1 MKKNYFIAL
10 LALVV
15 NFASAQIEQT
25 AYRGAFAPAPA
36 AMWTDSWTSWD
47 PQNEPY
53 LDEAIVVTVAT
64 NITTNTTWI
73 TGKTYKLTGLIYVTN
88 NATLTIQPG
97 VVVKGNF
104 SNTGTALIITRGSKL
119 NAIGTAA
126 DPIVF
131 TSAKPAGSRAA
142 GDWGGIIM
150 LGKAGFNVNSGINN
164 IEGIT
169 ATLNTEYGGGVSPIN
184 NDNSGTLKYVR
195 IEFPGFV
202 FSPNNEINGLTMG
215 AVGNGTTIDYVQVSH
230 CNDDAFEWF
239 GGSVNCK
246 HLVSFKNLDDDFD
259 TDNGYKGIV
268 QYVLGIRDPAFADN
282 PAISTSEGF
291 ESDNNAGGNAST
303 AGLDT
308 TSAIFTN
315 VTMVGP
321 SLRATLSPTMTVA
334 SGYER
339 PLRLRRAT
347 QLKVYNSIF
356 MDFKNS
362 FLFVDGSAA
371 VANAT
376 AGTLKF
382 KNNIIAG
389 TLSTTYAG
397 GVNPTSLNTW
407 FSSNGNSYLSGTT
420 GLLTKAYGTTSSDY
434 QAGNFSDSATN
445 LDYRPGTTA
454 ATGADFTDSSL
465 TPFITVAVAGETPT
479 VTNRTYCVRE
489 LATPLTATLTTT
501 GVSLKWYA
509 AATGGTALPV
519 APTPSTSLAGV
530 KNYWVSQ
537 MNNATPSVE
546 STRVMITVTVNA
558 LPTEVVGVI
567 TGQGPELT
575 AAIGSTPAV
584 YASATAVGPF
594 VGTTSVFTYSI
605 PAFTTTPTP
614 TYVWTVPQG
623 VNIISGQGTNSI
635 TVNFNNVAYG
645 VGTLGSIQVQAQN
658 ESLCRTAAKALA
670 LTKALPAAP
679 TYLKMFNKASATPT
693 KALTTFG
700 QFMGTTTPV
709 TLEASYIATTL
720 VRPAAYQW
728 ELPTGVSLVLNG
740 ATATTTS
747 KIYTAEPFLAPTS
760 APSAL
765 GTVFWTVTSNK
776 YTVDVNGV
784 STDIT
789 TSTAVQSI
797 VGSIPTYTFT
807 IAASANNVNAVNT
820 LFTYDGNTYKLTAA
834 TTATSTT
841 AVCTFANLS
850 DYPGTFP
857 TGTTTVTNNL
867 SPVSTGN
874 AMTFSKIVFA
884 AGYGLTT
891 SQAYLPYNN
900 KYGTVITSDKPSILV
915 SFQGVTNSATTLLY
929 PGVKAIN
936 GVGTSVSSNLTN
948 VDYLANNPILFYNT
962 YTNTFTAPV
971 PPSTNVTS
979 TLTLVNFLT
988 NTTGT
993 VRTAKLLRLIA
1004 AVPTVPT
1011 LTLTNPASA
1020 TPTTAVTTVSQ
1031 FVGTST
1037 PLTLTASAI
1046 ATASSYVWELPT
1058 GVNAVNLPTDAVS
1071 TTANGITTIN
1081 STTSRSITIN
1091 FLNVA
1096 PGTTTT
1102 TMYLGVKAKNG
1113 IGLSQVLNGALTPP
1127 STSTAKLLKVT
1138 VGLPA
1143 TVLTITGQIA
1153 GVCGN
1158 NTYNYTMSASATAT
1172 SYVITAPVGSEVTS
1186 LSSPLNT
1193 SNVLATSDLNFSVK
1207 FPSNIATLTPK
1218 TIAVKSVN
1226 GYGISATSKSVTIT
1240 TLMPAI
1246 LSVTGSSFCRVGTK
1260 TFSIPAVSGATT
1272 YNWTVANGATIIT
1285 GAGTNTIEVDFSA
1298 VPEANTTTTLTVST
1312 TNACGNSSVVKNVT
1326 LTLSCDG
1333 KIANDVELSNVSG
1346 IYPNPST
1353 TNFNL
1358 DVTSLSDANVSISVF
1373 NLYGTLVSTKNV
1385 KLSQGANTI
1394 SEDISSLQNGIYFV
1408 RLYNSANNEILVKK
1422 LVKN

>member
-1 MKKNYFIAL
+1 

-25 AYRGAFAPAPA
+25 AYRGAFAPAPT

-53 LDEAIVVTVAT
+53 LDAATVVNQST
-64 NITTNTTWI
+64 NITTNTTWT

-97 VVVKGNF
+97 VVIKGNF

-119 NAIGTAA
+119 NAIGTATS
-126 DPIVF
+126 PIVF
-131 TSAKPAGSRAA
+131 TSAKAAGSRAA
-142 GDWGGIIM
+142 GDWGGIII
-150 LGKAGFNVNSGINN
+150 LGKAGLNINSGINN

-169 ATLNTEYGGGVSPIN
+169 ATLNTEYGGGTSPIN
-184 NDNSGTLKYVR
+184 DDNSGTMKYCR

-215 AVGNGTTIDYVQVSH
+215 SVGNKTTIDYVQVSY

-246 HLVSFKNLDDDFD
+246 HLVSFRNLDDDFD
-259 TDNGYKGIV
+259 TDNGYKGVV
-268 QYVLGIRDPAFADN
+268 QFVLGIRDPVFADN

-291 ESDNNAGGNAST
+291 ESDNNAGGTASA

-321 SLRATLSPTMTVA
+321 SLRATLSPTLTVA

-371 VANAT
+371 VANAN

-389 TLSTTYAG
+389 TLSTTYGG

-407 FSSNGNSYLSGTT
+407 FSSNNNSYVNGTT
-420 GLLTKAYGTTSSDY
+420 GLLTKAYGTSSSDY
-434 QAGNFSDSATN
+434 QAGNFSVTATN
-445 LDYRPGTTA
+445 LDYRPGATA

-465 TPFITVAVAGETPT
+465 TPFITVVVGTTPS
-479 VTNRTYCVRE
+479 VTNRTYCVRDV
-489 LATPLTATLTTT
+489 ATPLTATLTTT

-509 AATGGTALPV
+509 AATGGTALAA

-537 MNNATPSVE
+537 VDGVSGVE
-546 STRVMITVTVNA
+546 SARVILSVTVNA
-558 LPTEVVGVI
+558 SPTEVLGVI
-567 TGQGPELT
+567 TGQGPLLT
-575 AAIGSTPAV
+575 AAGVDPILNPAV
-584 YASATAVGPF
+584 YASATAIGPF
-594 VGTTSVFTYSI
+594 VKTTTPFTYSI
-605 PAFTTTPTP
+605 PAFTSSPTP

-623 VNIISGQGTNSI
+623 VRIVEGQGTNSI
-635 TVNFNNVAYG
+635 TVNFNDVAYG
-645 VGTLGSIQVQAQN
+645 VGTLGTIQVQAQN
-658 ESLCRTAAKALA
+658 ESGCRTAAKTFS

-679 TYLKMFNKASATPT
+679 TGLKMYNTASATPAT
-693 KALTTFG
+693 ALTTFG
-700 QFMGTTTPV
+700 QFMGTTTPL
-709 TLEASYIATTL
+709 TLTASYAATNAIFPATL
-720 VRPAAYQW
+720 VFPASYQW
-728 ELPTGVSLVLNG
+728 ELPAGVSLVLNG
-740 ATATTTS
+740 ATPTTTTLN
-747 KIYTAEPFLAPTS
+747 YTAEPFVTPAS

-765 GTVFWTVTSNK
+765 GTVFWTVTYNK
-776 YTVDVNGV
+776 YTVMVNGV
-784 STDIT
+784 STIIT
-789 TSTAVQSI
+789 TSTCVQKI
-797 VGSIPTYTFT
+797 VGSSNNTPY
-807 IAASANNVNAVNT
+807 AS
-820 LFTYDGNTYKLTAA
+820 
-834 TTATSTT
+834 SQ
-841 AVCTFANLS
+841 
-850 DYPGTFP
+850 
-857 TGTTTVTNNL
+857 
-867 SPVSTGN
+867 
-874 AMTFSKIVFA
+874 
-884 AGYGLTT
+884 
-891 SQAYLPYNN
+891 QAYLPYNN

-915 SFQGVTNSATTLLY
+915 SFEGVTNSATTLMY

-979 TLTLVNFLT
+979 TLSLVNFLT
-988 NTTGT
+988 NPTAT
-993 VRTAKLLRLIA
+993 VRNSKLLKLTA
-1004 AVPTVPT
+1004 ALPTVPT

-1020 TPTTAVTTVSQ
+1020 TPTTAVTVVSK

-1046 ATASSYVWELPT
+1046 ATASSYVWELPA
-1058 GVNAVNLPTDAVS
+1058 GVNAVDLPVGAVS
-1071 TTANGITTIN
+1071 TTVDGITTIN

-1096 PGTTTT
+1096 PGTVTT

-1113 IGLSQVLNGALTPP
+1113 IGMSQVLTNGTLTPA

-1138 VGLPA
+1138 ASLPA
-1143 TVLTITGQIA
+1143 AVSVVAGQIVGVCNGSTKTYTIT
-1153 GVCGN
+1153 
-1158 NTYNYTMSASATAT
+1158 ASLLAT
-1172 SYVITAPVGSEVTS
+1172 SYRITAPIGSIVTS
-1186 LSSPLNT
+1186 ASNAT
-1193 SNVLATSDLNFSVK
+1193 NDSNVLTTSDLTFDVAYPANLS
-1207 FPSNIATLTPK
+1207 SLTPK
-1218 TIAVKSVN
+1218 TLVITSIN
-1226 GYGISATSKSVTIT
+1226 GYGNSLTNKTLTLTGTCTGRMAENVEVIALMNDTKVYPNPT
-1240 TLMPAI
+1240 TGELNLSINAVKAGTVNVEIYSMDG
-1246 LSVTGSSFCRVGTK
+1246 LSVK
-1260 TFSIPAVSGATT
+1260 SIKSL
-1272 YNWTVANGATIIT
+1272 NLQE
-1285 GAGTNTIEVDFSA
+1285 GTNTINE
-1298 VPEANTTTTLTVST
+1298 N
-1312 TNACGNSSVVKNVT
+1312 
-1326 LTLSCDG
+1326 
-1333 KIANDVELSNVSG
+1333 
-1346 IYPNPST
+1346 
-1353 TNFNL
+1353 
-1358 DVTSLSDANVSISVF
+1358 
-1373 NLYGTLVSTKNV
+1373 
-1385 KLSQGANTI
+1385 
-1394 SEDISSLQNGIYFV
+1394 ISSFKNGVYFV
-1408 RLYNSANNEILVKK
+1408 KFYNTANNEIIVKK

>member
-25 AYRGAFAPAPA
+25 AYRGAFAPAPT

-53 LDEAIVVTVAT
+53 LDAATVVNQST
-64 NITTNTTWI
+64 NITTNTTWT

-97 VVVKGNF
+97 VVIKGNF

-119 NAIGTAA
+119 NAIGTATS
-126 DPIVF
+126 PIVF
-131 TSAKPAGSRAA
+131 TSAKAAGSRAA
-142 GDWGGIIM
+142 GDWGGIII
-150 LGKAGFNVNSGINN
+150 LGKAGLNINSGINN

-169 ATLNTEYGGGVSPIN
+169 ATLNTEYGGGTSPIN
-184 NDNSGTLKYVR
+184 DDNSGTMKYCR

-215 AVGNGTTIDYVQVSH
+215 SVGNKTTIDYVQVSY

-246 HLVSFKNLDDDFD
+246 HLVSFRNLDDDFD
-259 TDNGYKGIV
+259 TDNGYKGVV
-268 QYVLGIRDPAFADN
+268 QFVLGIRDPVFADN

-291 ESDNNAGGNAST
+291 ESDNNAGGTASA

-321 SLRATLSPTMTVA
+321 SLRATLSPTLTVA

-371 VANAT
+371 VANAN

-389 TLSTTYAG
+389 TLSTTYGG

-407 FSSNGNSYLSGTT
+407 FSSNNNSYVNGTT
-420 GLLTKAYGTTSSDY
+420 GLLTKAYGTSSSDY
-434 QAGNFSDSATN
+434 QAGNFSVTATN
-445 LDYRPGTTA
+445 LDYRPGATA

-465 TPFITVAVAGETPT
+465 TPFITVVVGTTPS
-479 VTNRTYCVRE
+479 VTNRTYCVRDV
-489 LATPLTATLTTT
+489 ATPLTATLTTT

-509 AATGGTALPV
+509 AATGGTALAA

-537 MNNATPSVE
+537 VDGVSGVE
-546 STRVMITVTVNA
+546 SARVILSVTVNA
-558 LPTEVVGVI
+558 SPTEVLGVI
-567 TGQGPELT
+567 TGQGPLLT
-575 AAIGSTPAV
+575 AAGVDPILNPAV
-584 YASATAVGPF
+584 YASATAIGPF
-594 VGTTSVFTYSI
+594 VKTTTPFTYSI
-605 PAFTTTPTP
+605 PAFTSSPTP

-623 VNIISGQGTNSI
+623 VRIVEGQGTNSI
-635 TVNFNNVAYG
+635 TVNFNDVAYG
-645 VGTLGSIQVQAQN
+645 VGTLGTIQVQAQN
-658 ESLCRTAAKALA
+658 ESGCRTAAKTFS

-679 TYLKMFNKASATPT
+679 TGLKMYNTASATPAT
-693 KALTTFG
+693 ALTTFG
-700 QFMGTTTPV
+700 QFMGTTTPL
-709 TLEASYIATTL
+709 TLTASYAATNAIFPATL
-720 VRPAAYQW
+720 VFPASYQW
-728 ELPTGVSLVLNG
+728 ELPAGVSLVLNG
-740 ATATTTS
+740 ATPTTTTLN
-747 KIYTAEPFLAPTS
+747 YTAEPFVTPAS

-765 GTVFWTVTSNK
+765 GTVFWTVTYNK
-776 YTVDVNGV
+776 YTVMVNGV
-784 STDIT
+784 STIIT
-789 TSTAVQSI
+789 TSTCVQKI
-797 VGSIPTYTFT
+797 VGSSNNTPY
-807 IAASANNVNAVNT
+807 AS
-820 LFTYDGNTYKLTAA
+820 
-834 TTATSTT
+834 SQ
-841 AVCTFANLS
+841 
-850 DYPGTFP
+850 
-857 TGTTTVTNNL
+857 
-867 SPVSTGN
+867 
-874 AMTFSKIVFA
+874 
-884 AGYGLTT
+884 
-891 SQAYLPYNN
+891 QAYLPYNN

-915 SFQGVTNSATTLLY
+915 SFEGVTNSATTLMY

-979 TLTLVNFLT
+979 TLSLVNFLT
-988 NTTGT
+988 NPTAT
-993 VRTAKLLRLIA
+993 VRNSKLLKLTA
-1004 AVPTVPT
+1004 ALPTVPT

-1020 TPTTAVTTVSQ
+1020 TPTTAVTVVSK

-1046 ATASSYVWELPT
+1046 ATASSYVWELPA
-1058 GVNAVNLPTDAVS
+1058 GVNAVDLPVGAVS
-1071 TTANGITTIN
+1071 TTVDGITTIN

-1096 PGTTTT
+1096 PGTVTT

-1113 IGLSQVLNGALTPP
+1113 IGMSQVLTNGTLTPA

-1138 VGLPA
+1138 ASLPA
-1143 TVLTITGQIA
+1143 AVSVVAGQIVGVCNGSTKTYTIT
-1153 GVCGN
+1153 
-1158 NTYNYTMSASATAT
+1158 ASLLAT
-1172 SYVITAPVGSEVTS
+1172 SYRITAPIGSIVTS
-1186 LSSPLNT
+1186 ASNAT
-1193 SNVLATSDLNFSVK
+1193 NDSNVLTTSDLTFDVAYPANLS
-1207 FPSNIATLTPK
+1207 SLTPK
-1218 TIAVKSVN
+1218 TLVITSIN
-1226 GYGISATSKSVTIT
+1226 GYGNSLTNKTLTLTGTCTGRMAENVEVIALMNDTKVYPNPT
-1240 TLMPAI
+1240 TGELNLSINAVKAGTVNVEIYSMDG
-1246 LSVTGSSFCRVGTK
+1246 LSVK
-1260 TFSIPAVSGATT
+1260 SIKSL
-1272 YNWTVANGATIIT
+1272 NLQE
-1285 GAGTNTIEVDFSA
+1285 GTNTINE
-1298 VPEANTTTTLTVST
+1298 N
-1312 TNACGNSSVVKNVT
+1312 
-1326 LTLSCDG
+1326 
-1333 KIANDVELSNVSG
+1333 
-1346 IYPNPST
+1346 
-1353 TNFNL
+1353 
-1358 DVTSLSDANVSISVF
+1358 
-1373 NLYGTLVSTKNV
+1373 
-1385 KLSQGANTI
+1385 
-1394 SEDISSLQNGIYFV
+1394 ISSFKNGVYFV
-1408 RLYNSANNEILVKK
+1408 KFYNTANNEIIVKK

>member
-25 AYRGAFAPAPA
+25 AYRGAFAPAPT

-53 LDEAIVVTVAT
+53 LDAATVVNQST
-64 NITTNTTWI
+64 NITTNTTWT

-97 VVVKGNF
+97 VVIKGNF

-119 NAIGTAA
+119 NAIGTATS
-126 DPIVF
+126 PIVF
-131 TSAKPAGSRAA
+131 TSAKAAGSRAA
-142 GDWGGIIM
+142 GDWGGIII
-150 LGKAGFNVNSGINN
+150 LGKAGLNINSGINN

-169 ATLNTEYGGGVSPIN
+169 ATLNTEYGGGTSPIN
-184 NDNSGTLKYVR
+184 DDNSGTMKYCR

-215 AVGNGTTIDYVQVSH
+215 SVGNKTTIDYVQVSY

-246 HLVSFKNLDDDFD
+246 HLVSFRNLDDDFD
-259 TDNGYKGIV
+259 TDNGYKGVV
-268 QYVLGIRDPAFADN
+268 QFVLGIRDPVFADN

-291 ESDNNAGGNAST
+291 ESDNNAGGTASA

-321 SLRATLSPTMTVA
+321 SLRATLSPTLTVA

-371 VANAT
+371 VANAN

-389 TLSTTYAG
+389 TLSTTYGG

-407 FSSNGNSYLSGTT
+407 FSSNNNSYVNGTT
-420 GLLTKAYGTTSSDY
+420 GLLTKAYGTSSSDY
-434 QAGNFSDSATN
+434 QAGNFSVTATN
-445 LDYRPGTTA
+445 LDYRPGATA

-465 TPFITVAVAGETPT
+465 TPFITVVVGTTPS
-479 VTNRTYCVRE
+479 VTNRTYCVRDV
-489 LATPLTATLTTT
+489 ATPLTATLTTT

-509 AATGGTALPV
+509 AATGGTALAA

-537 MNNATPSVE
+537 VDGVSGVE
-546 STRVMITVTVNA
+546 SARVILSVTVNA
-558 LPTEVVGVI
+558 SPTEVLGVI
-567 TGQGPELT
+567 TGQGPLLT
-575 AAIGSTPAV
+575 AAGVDPILNPAV
-584 YASATAVGPF
+584 YASATAIGPF
-594 VGTTSVFTYSI
+594 VKTTTPFTYSI
-605 PAFTTTPTP
+605 PAFTSSPTP

-623 VNIISGQGTNSI
+623 VRIVEGQGTNSI
-635 TVNFNNVAYG
+635 TVNFNDVAYG
-645 VGTLGSIQVQAQN
+645 VGTLGTIQVQAQN
-658 ESLCRTAAKALA
+658 ESGCRTAAKTFS

-679 TYLKMFNKASATPT
+679 TGLKMYNTASATPAT
-693 KALTTFG
+693 ALTTFG
-700 QFMGTTTPV
+700 QFMGTTTPL
-709 TLEASYIATTL
+709 TLTASYAATNAIFPATL
-720 VRPAAYQW
+720 VFPASYQW
-728 ELPTGVSLVLNG
+728 ELPAGVSLVLNG
-740 ATATTTS
+740 ATPTTTTLN
-747 KIYTAEPFLAPTS
+747 YTAEPFVTPAS

-765 GTVFWTVTSNK
+765 GTVFWTVTYNK
-776 YTVDVNGV
+776 YTVMVNGV
-784 STDIT
+784 STIIT
-789 TSTAVQSI
+789 TSTCVQKI
-797 VGSIPTYTFT
+797 VGSSNNTPY
-807 IAASANNVNAVNT
+807 AS
-820 LFTYDGNTYKLTAA
+820 
-834 TTATSTT
+834 SQ
-841 AVCTFANLS
+841 
-850 DYPGTFP
+850 
-857 TGTTTVTNNL
+857 
-867 SPVSTGN
+867 
-874 AMTFSKIVFA
+874 
-884 AGYGLTT
+884 
-891 SQAYLPYNN
+891 QAYLPYNN

-915 SFQGVTNSATTLLY
+915 SFEGVTNSATTLMY

-979 TLTLVNFLT
+979 TLSLVNFLT
-988 NTTGT
+988 NPTAT
-993 VRTAKLLRLIA
+993 VRNSKLLKLTA
-1004 AVPTVPT
+1004 ALPTVPT

-1020 TPTTAVTTVSQ
+1020 TPTTAVTVISK
-1031 FVGTST
+1031 FVGTET

-1046 ATASSYVWELPT
+1046 ATASSYVWELPA
-1058 GVNAVNLPTDAVS
+1058 GVNAVNLPVEAVS
-1071 TTANGITTIN
+1071 TTVDGITTIN

-1096 PGTTTT
+1096 PGTVTT

-1113 IGLSQVLNGALTPP
+1113 IGMSQVLTNGTLTPA

-1138 VGLPA
+1138 ASLPA
-1143 TVLTITGQIA
+1143 AVSVVAGQIVGVCNGSTKTYTIT
-1153 GVCGN
+1153 
-1158 NTYNYTMSASATAT
+1158 ASLLAT
-1172 SYVITAPVGSEVTS
+1172 SYRITAPIGSIVTS
-1186 LSSPLNT
+1186 ASNAT
-1193 SNVLATSDLNFSVK
+1193 NDSNVLTTSDLTFDVAYPANLS
-1207 FPSNIATLTPK
+1207 SLTPK
-1218 TIAVKSVN
+1218 TLVITSIN
-1226 GYGISATSKSVTIT
+1226 GYGNSLTNKTLTLTGTCTGRMAENVEVIALMNDTKVYPNPT
-1240 TLMPAI
+1240 TGELNLSINAVKAGTVNVEIYSMDG
-1246 LSVTGSSFCRVGTK
+1246 LSVK
-1260 TFSIPAVSGATT
+1260 SIKSL
-1272 YNWTVANGATIIT
+1272 NLQE
-1285 GAGTNTIEVDFSA
+1285 GTNTINE
-1298 VPEANTTTTLTVST
+1298 N
-1312 TNACGNSSVVKNVT
+1312 
-1326 LTLSCDG
+1326 
-1333 KIANDVELSNVSG
+1333 
-1346 IYPNPST
+1346 
-1353 TNFNL
+1353 
-1358 DVTSLSDANVSISVF
+1358 
-1373 NLYGTLVSTKNV
+1373 
-1385 KLSQGANTI
+1385 
-1394 SEDISSLQNGIYFV
+1394 ISSFKNGVYFV
-1408 RLYNSANNEILVKK
+1408 KFYNTANNEIIVKK

>member
-25 AYRGAFAPAPA
+25 AYRGAFAPAPT

-53 LDEAIVVTVAT
+53 LDAATVVNQST
-64 NITTNTTWI
+64 NITTNTTWT

-97 VVVKGNF
+97 VVIKGNF

-119 NAIGTAA
+119 NAIGTATS
-126 DPIVF
+126 PIVF
-131 TSAKPAGSRAA
+131 TSAKAAGSRAA
-142 GDWGGIIM
+142 GDWGGIII
-150 LGKAGFNVNSGINN
+150 LGKAGLNINSGVNN

-169 ATLNTEYGGGVSPIN
+169 ATLNTEYGGGTSPIN
-184 NDNSGTLKYVR
+184 DDNSGTMKYCR

-215 AVGNGTTIDYVQVSH
+215 SVGNKTTIDYVQVSN

-246 HLVSFKNLDDDFD
+246 HLVSFRNLDDDFD
-259 TDNGYKGIV
+259 TDNGYKGVV
-268 QYVLGIRDPAFADN
+268 QFVLGIRDPVFADN

-291 ESDNNAGGNAST
+291 ESDNNAGGTAST

-321 SLRATLSPTMTVA
+321 SLRATLSPTLTVA

-362 FLFVDGSAA
+362 FLFVDGTAA
-371 VANAT
+371 VANAN

-389 TLSTTYAG
+389 TLSTTYGG

-407 FSSNGNSYLSGTT
+407 FSSNNNSYVSGTT
-420 GLLTKAYGTTSSDY
+420 GLLTKAYGTSSSDY
-434 QAGNFSDSATN
+434 QAGNFSVTATN
-445 LDYRPGTTA
+445 LDYRPGATA

-465 TPFITVAVAGETPT
+465 TPFITVVVGTTPS

-489 LATPLTATLTTT
+489 VATPLTATLTTT

-509 AATGGTALPV
+509 AATGGTALAT

-537 MNNATPSVE
+537 VDGVSGVE
-546 STRVMITVTVNA
+546 SARVILSVTVNA
-558 LPTEVVGVI
+558 LPTEVLGVI
-567 TGQGPELT
+567 TGQGPLLT
-575 AAIGSTPAV
+575 AAGVDPILNPAV
-584 YASATAVGPF
+584 YASATAIGPF
-594 VGTTSVFTYSI
+594 VKTTTPFTYSI
-605 PAFTTTPTP
+605 PAFTSSPTP

-623 VNIISGQGTNSI
+623 VRIVEGQGTNSI
-635 TVNFNNVAYG
+635 TVNFNDVAYG
-645 VGTLGSIQVQAQN
+645 VGTLGTIQVQAQN
-658 ESLCRTAAKALA
+658 ESGCRTAAKTFS

-679 TYLKMFNKASATPT
+679 TGLKMYNTASATPAT
-693 KALTTFG
+693 ALTTFG
-700 QFMGTTTPV
+700 QFMGTTTPL
-709 TLEASYIATTL
+709 TLTASYAATNAIFPATL
-720 VRPAAYQW
+720 VFPASYQW
-728 ELPTGVSLVLNG
+728 ELPAGVSLVLNG
-740 ATATTTS
+740 ATPTTTTLN
-747 KIYTAEPFLAPTS
+747 YTAEPFVTPAS

-765 GTVFWTVTSNK
+765 GTVFWTVTYNK
-776 YTVDVNGV
+776 YTVMVNGV
-784 STDIT
+784 STVIT
-789 TSTAVQSI
+789 TSTCVQKI
-797 VGSIPTYTFT
+797 VGSSNNTPY
-807 IAASANNVNAVNT
+807 AS
-820 LFTYDGNTYKLTAA
+820 
-834 TTATSTT
+834 SQ
-841 AVCTFANLS
+841 
-850 DYPGTFP
+850 
-857 TGTTTVTNNL
+857 
-867 SPVSTGN
+867 
-874 AMTFSKIVFA
+874 
-884 AGYGLTT
+884 
-891 SQAYLPYNN
+891 QAYLPYNN

-915 SFQGVTNSATTLLY
+915 SFEGVTNSATTLMY

-979 TLTLVNFLT
+979 TLSLVNFLT
-988 NTTGT
+988 NPTAT
-993 VRTAKLLRLIA
+993 VRNSKLLKLTA
-1004 AVPTVPT
+1004 ALPTVPT

-1020 TPTTAVTTVSQ
+1020 TPTTAVTVVSK

-1046 ATASSYVWELPT
+1046 ATASSYVWELPA
-1058 GVNAVNLPTDAVS
+1058 GVNAVDLPVGAVS
-1071 TTANGITTIN
+1071 TTVDGITTIN

-1096 PGTTTT
+1096 PGTVTT

-1113 IGLSQVLNGALTPP
+1113 IGMSQVLTNGTLTPA

-1138 VGLPA
+1138 ASLPA
-1143 TVLTITGQIA
+1143 AVSVVAGQIVGVCNGSTKTYTIT
-1153 GVCGN
+1153 
-1158 NTYNYTMSASATAT
+1158 ASLLAT
-1172 SYVITAPVGSEVTS
+1172 SYRITAPIGSIVTS
-1186 LSSPLNT
+1186 ASNAT
-1193 SNVLATSDLNFSVK
+1193 NDSNVLTTSDLTFDVAYPANLS
-1207 FPSNIATLTPK
+1207 SLTPK
-1218 TIAVKSVN
+1218 TLVITSIN
-1226 GYGISATSKSVTIT
+1226 GYGNSLTNKTLTLTGTCTGRMAENVEVIALMNDTKVYPNPT
-1240 TLMPAI
+1240 TGELNLSINAVKAGTVNVEIYSMDG
-1246 LSVTGSSFCRVGTK
+1246 LSVK
-1260 TFSIPAVSGATT
+1260 SIKSL
-1272 YNWTVANGATIIT
+1272 NLQE
-1285 GAGTNTIEVDFSA
+1285 GTNTINE
-1298 VPEANTTTTLTVST
+1298 N
-1312 TNACGNSSVVKNVT
+1312 
-1326 LTLSCDG
+1326 
-1333 KIANDVELSNVSG
+1333 
-1346 IYPNPST
+1346 
-1353 TNFNL
+1353 
-1358 DVTSLSDANVSISVF
+1358 
-1373 NLYGTLVSTKNV
+1373 
-1385 KLSQGANTI
+1385 
-1394 SEDISSLQNGIYFV
+1394 ISSFKNGVYFV
-1408 RLYNSANNEILVKK
+1408 KFYNTANNEIIVKK